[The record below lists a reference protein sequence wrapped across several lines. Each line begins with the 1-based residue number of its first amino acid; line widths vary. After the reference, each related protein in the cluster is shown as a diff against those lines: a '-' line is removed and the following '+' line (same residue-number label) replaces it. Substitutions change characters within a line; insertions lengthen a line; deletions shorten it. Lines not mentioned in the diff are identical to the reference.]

1 MKKYL
6 LLSLSILSIFF
17 FNNRVNALSFT
28 ASNGKEYT
36 VDSTEKLLDYCYY
49 TYYKDKNMNTLVLTK
64 NINTQYPYKCMVYNN
79 TSNLYIYQKSSSFIL
94 YVGSSNRSYKYYQ
107 FSYNYNYLDS
117 GNIMQSET
125 EILYTNSD
133 VYSNSSFSEIY
144 MNSNFKIN
152 DIEERYS
159 EIVKYKITY
168 YLNNEI
174 YKEFEVEKGSSYTLI
189 EYTPPKNYNFSG
201 WTVENDLDLTN
212 ISSDI
217 NIYGTTT
224 YVRPDM
230 NYSENINSKIHE
242 LSVSIIG
249 KNMPVEF
256 DFVYTI
262 MDYLI
267 LLVIVFCVLAPFILA
282 IKLLGCIL

>member
-64 NINTQYPYKCMVYNN
+64 NVNTQYPYKCMVYNN

-94 YVGSSNRSYKYYQ
+94 YVGSSSRTYKYYQ
-107 FSYNYNYLDS
+107 FSYNYDYLTS
-117 GNIMQSET
+117 GSIMQSET

-133 VYSNSSFSEIY
+133 VYSNSNFSEIY
-144 MNSNFKIN
+144 MNSNFNIN
-152 DIEERYS
+152 DIEERYG

-174 YKEFEVEKGSSYTLI
+174 YKEFEVEKGSSHILE
-189 EYTPPKNYNFSG
+189 EYEYNKNLYIFSG
-201 WTVENDLDLTN
+201 WTVEDNKDLNN
-212 ISSDI
+212 ITDNIIIRATLEEKEI
-217 NIYGTTT
+217 NTV
-224 YVRPDM
+224 YV
-230 NYSENINSKIHE
+230 
-242 LSVSIIG
+242 
-249 KNMPVEF
+249 KNFE
-256 DFVYTI
+256 DFPITRTDFYV
-262 MDYLI
+262 
-267 LLVIVFCVLAPFILA
+267 LLV
-282 IKLLGCIL
+282 LLSAFFLFLFLKWCFPMKGGRDL